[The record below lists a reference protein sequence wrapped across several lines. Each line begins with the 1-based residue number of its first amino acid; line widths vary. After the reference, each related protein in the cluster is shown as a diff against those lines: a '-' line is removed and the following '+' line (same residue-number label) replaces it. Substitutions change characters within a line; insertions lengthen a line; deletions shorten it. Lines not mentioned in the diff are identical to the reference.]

1 MATNTATSIDWN
13 ALQKEM
19 GTLFGPSA
27 GAESDTSSDQPTE
40 ADYTLSDLQ
49 TKIGDTQK
57 KLKDAQGVLSNYY
70 STRYDQEY
78 NTQGLGDV
86 KNKIADLDSKITG
99 EKSMRDE
106 SIGKV
111 RNNPYYSAATIT
123 GEAGEVERLANARI
137 NNYIDERNSLS
148 GDYNN
153 TLDEITKKVASETA
167 EKERDVE
174 NLKSNL
180 SDFQNQYSNYQSEL
194 GKQLSKAEDTKR
206 WESEFMLK
214 LQDAEQKAKD
224 ANKTSSSGSSSQNA
238 NERMA
243 ARIDQGVE
251 PDSTLRATA
260 QRLLN
265 QNILDPTRLGYT
277 GDLAVQ
283 LESEIAWINKQNAGK
298 EQTSSSAP
306 STKATTSENAFRK
319 EVRNSWKEGYSPDEL
334 KQVYGGINFSDSKKS
349 VSEVIDDEW
358 KVKNE
363 TGLKGWW
370 DRLWRGM

>member
-1 MATNTATSIDWN
+1 MATNTATSIDWST
-13 ALQKEM
+13 LQKEM
-19 GTLFGPSA
+19 EALFGPS
-27 GAESDTSSDQPTE
+27 TE
-40 ADYTLSDLQ
+40 ANTSADQTPQSDYTLSDLQ

-57 KLKDAQGVLSNYY
+57 KLETAQGTLSNYY
-70 STRYDQEY
+70 TTRYDQEY
-78 NTQGLGDV
+78 NARELGDV
-86 KNKIADLDSKITG
+86 KNKIADLDSKISG
-99 EKSMRDE
+99 EKSVRDE
-106 SIGKV
+106 SMSKV

-123 GEAGEVERLANARI
+123 GEAGEIERLANSRI

-148 GDYNN
+148 GQYNG
-153 TLDEITKKVASETA
+153 TLDEITKKVAAETA

-174 NLKSNL
+174 NIKSDL
-180 SDFQNQYSNYQSEL
+180 SNFQNQYSNYQSEL
-194 GKQLSKAEDTKR
+194 SKQLEKTEDTKR
-206 WESEFMLK
+206 WESEFVLK

-224 ANKTSSSGSSSQNA
+224 ANKQSSGSSSQTA
-238 NERMA
+238 NERMST
-243 ARIDQGVE
+243 RIEQGLE

-260 QRLLN
+260 QRLVN
-265 QNILDPTRLGYT
+265 QNISDPTRLGYS

-283 LESEIAWINKQNAGK
+283 LESEIDWINKQNPQKK
-298 EQTSSSAP
+298 EGQSYASPEQS
-306 STKATTSENAFRK
+306 TTSENAFRK

-349 VSEVIDDEW
+349 VSDVIDDEW

>member
-1 MATNTATSIDWN
+1 MAINTATAIDWS

-19 GTLFGPSA
+19 ENLFGPSA
-27 GAESDTSSDQPTE
+27 GATSDAPTTQPTE

-57 KLKDAQGVLSNYY
+57 KLKDAQGLLSNYY

-78 NTQGLGDV
+78 NAQGLGDV
-86 KNKIADLDSKITG
+86 KNKITDLDSKIAG

-106 SIGKV
+106 SMGKV

-123 GEAGEVERLANARI
+123 GEAGEIERLANARI

-148 GDYNN
+148 GNYNG
-153 TLDEITKKVASETA
+153 TLDEITKKVATETA

-174 NLKSNL
+174 NLKSDL
-180 SDFQNQYSNYQSEL
+180 SDFQSQYSNYQSEL
-194 GKQLSKAEDTKR
+194 GKQLSSAEDTKR

-224 ANKTSSSGSSSQNA
+224 ANKISSSGSSSQTA

-243 ARIDQGVE
+243 ARIDQGIE
-251 PDSTLRATA
+251 PDPTLRATA

-283 LESEIAWINKQNAGK
+283 LESEISWINKQNPPK
-298 EQTSSSAP
+298 DQTSYSAN
-306 STKATTSENAFRK
+306 SAQTTSENAFRK

-334 KQVYGGINFSDSKKS
+334 KQIYGGINFSDSKKS
-349 VSEVIDDEW
+349 ISEVIDDEW